1 MKKRKIL
8 NNLIGLALVMM
19 ISTLFAGGCSGPNRG
34 YLGNYNLSYNNKS
47 GDEFLEITENP
58 VVLTSDNPLS
68 TFSMHA
74 NTAAYANIRRYINR
88 NIAINKNMVNI
99 EDMVNYFRY
108 SYDSPMHELLAL
120 NGSIFPCPWNQSS
133 HLLSLGL
140 KAEEIETSGKK
151 NNLVFLLDVSGSMD
165 SPDKIGLMQT
175 AFSLLT
181 ENLGIN
187 DTVSIVTYAGK
198 DAIILEGANGSEQKK
213 ILNKIEDLTAGGTT
227 AGASGIK
234 TAYTIAEKYFIDEQ
248 DANNRVI
255 LATDGDFNVGVSDID
270 ALKDLIIE
278 KRNQTKKIYLTCL
291 GFGYGNLQSDTMKT
305 LADNGNGAY
314 HYIDSITEAR
324 KVLVEEIGGTLNV
337 VAKDVKAQVEFN
349 PKYIYSYRLLGYENN
364 LLTQE
369 QWEDENTDAGEIGSG
384 HNITAVYE
392 IVLQKPDTPNIN
404 ENYLSLTVQ
413 YKDPVSGNQDDLIKY
428 MNASDVTNY
437 PDEDRQFIACVVEA
451 ALVMRDSQYKGDA
464 DIEDVIAR
472 LQALDCLKTD
482 EYKEEFLNLMKKY
495 KEQV

>member
-187 DTVSIVTYAGK
+187 DIVSIVSYAGK
-198 DAIILEGANGSEQKK
+198 DAIIL
-213 ILNKIEDLTAGGTT
+213 
-227 AGASGIK
+227 
-234 TAYTIAEKYFIDEQ
+234 
-248 DANNRVI
+248 V
-255 LATDGDFNVGVSDID
+255 
-270 ALKDLIIE
+270 
-278 KRNQTKKIYLTCL
+278 
-291 GFGYGNLQSDTMKT
+291 
-305 LADNGNGAY
+305 
-314 HYIDSITEAR
+314 
-324 KVLVEEIGGTLNV
+324 
-337 VAKDVKAQVEFN
+337 
-349 PKYIYSYRLLGYENN
+349 
-364 LLTQE
+364 
-369 QWEDENTDAGEIGSG
+369 
-384 HNITAVYE
+384 
-392 IVLQKPDTPNIN
+392 
-404 ENYLSLTVQ
+404 
-413 YKDPVSGNQDDLIKY
+413 
-428 MNASDVTNY
+428 
-437 PDEDRQFIACVVEA
+437 
-451 ALVMRDSQYKGDA
+451 
-464 DIEDVIAR
+464 
-472 LQALDCLKTD
+472 
-482 EYKEEFLNLMKKY
+482 
-495 KEQV
+495 